1 LLLALQLL
9 LLCHCPPSLCQ
20 SLAPQ
25 LLLLVVP
32 VHLAPASQFPL
43 AAAWSHQQLAT
54 VAAWRRQHGRVSA
67 SPTLLVSPLLLLLLL
82 S

>member
-43 AAAWSHQQLAT
+43 AAAWSHQ
-54 VAAWRRQHGRVSA
+54 HGRVSA